1 MDAHAL
7 PSLIAAALA
16 GGLAVAVA
24 ARRRRRQR
32 VAGHRRTGRRGTA
45 RGLRVLEAAGYRI
58 VAEEVVREG
67 VVRVDGRE
75 ERFLVRADALVERR
89 GLWYVAELK
98 GSPLVASALHRATR
112 RQLLEYAVAF
122 GVAGVLL
129 VDAAR
134 GRVHVVGFD
143 DLPER
148 PRRGRARWRASM
160 DRAVRGRS

>member
-1 MDAHAL
+1 MELHAL
-7 PSLIAAALA
+7 LPLAASALG
-16 GGLAVAVA
+16 GGLAVFAA
-24 ARRRRRQR
+24 ARRSRRRR
-32 VAGHRRTGRRGTA
+32 VAGHRRTGRQGTS

-67 VVRVDGRE
+67 IVRVDGRE
-75 ERFLVRADALVERR
+75 ERFLVRADAIVERR
-89 GLWYVAELK
+89 GRWYVAELK
-98 GSPLVASALHRATR
+98 GTSRAASALHRATR

-143 DLPER
+143 DLAAPG
-148 PRRGRARWRASM
+148 RRAPSGVKSKADRLAR
-160 DRAVRGRS
+160 DRT